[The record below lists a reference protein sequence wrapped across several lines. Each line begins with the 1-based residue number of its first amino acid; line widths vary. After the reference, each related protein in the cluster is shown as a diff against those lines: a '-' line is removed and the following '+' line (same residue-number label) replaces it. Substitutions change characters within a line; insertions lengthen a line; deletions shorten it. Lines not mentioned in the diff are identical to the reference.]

1 MNNTLSVMQ
10 GDQYGI
16 PFEITDKDGNLLTD
30 ASVDDVEI
38 VIGDMRKTLA
48 DGEITYSE
56 ADGAF
61 LFPLTQK
68 ESFAM
73 AERTQRVQVRVKIA
87 GTDTVIGEDLGHVQ
101 ITYAKSKEVL

>member
-30 ASVDDVEI
+30 VSVDDVEI
-38 VIGDMRKTLA
+38 VIGDVRKTLA

-56 ADGAF
+56 KEGAF
-61 LFPLTQK
+61 LFPLTQA
-68 ESFAM
+68 ESFGM
-73 AERTQRVQVRVKIA
+73 IERTQRVQVRVKLA